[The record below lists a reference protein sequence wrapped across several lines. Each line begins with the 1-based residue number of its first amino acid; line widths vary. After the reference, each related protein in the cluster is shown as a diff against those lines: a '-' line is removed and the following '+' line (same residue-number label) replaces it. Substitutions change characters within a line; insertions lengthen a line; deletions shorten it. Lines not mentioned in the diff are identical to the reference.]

1 MSTSLAVLAKEGK
14 KVVLTDTE
22 APTEAVNVQLA
33 SLDPPA
39 NGLAGYPD
47 LRANL
52 FDAEQTRNIGGG
64 SHGFKSCLA
73 IGEGD

>member
-1 MSTSLAVLAKEGK
+1 VLAKEGK

-22 APTEAVNVQLA
+22 ASTEAMNMKLA
-33 SLDPPA
+33 SLDPSA

-52 FDAEQTRNIGGG
+52 FDAEQTRNI
-64 SHGFKSCLA
+64 
-73 IGEGD
+73 